1 MGERK
6 AGRQGDRWESG
17 TGMEE
22 WLALGV
28 FIVMRIEL
36 MTMNPL
42 VQYSN
47 RESLSTEIWVLMIY
61 LASLL
66 PHWPTKGP
74 LYLQQGKLTSSSPPR
89 TPTHAIL
96 LGAGSEISE

>member
-1 MGERK
+1 MAK
-6 AGRQGDRWESG
+6 F
-17 TGMEE
+17 
-22 WLALGV
+22 LGV

-66 PHWPTKGP
+66 PSLAYQGPTLPSARKTH
-74 LYLQQGKLTSSSPPR
+74 KLFPHPG